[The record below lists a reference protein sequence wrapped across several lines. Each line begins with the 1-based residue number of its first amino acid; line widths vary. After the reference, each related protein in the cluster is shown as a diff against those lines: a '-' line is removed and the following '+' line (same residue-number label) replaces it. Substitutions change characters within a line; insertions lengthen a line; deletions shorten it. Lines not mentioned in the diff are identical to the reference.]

1 MMLDMLNTIDF
12 HLLRPW
18 WLMAILPA
26 LALAW
31 LLLRRRADASGWASV
46 IDSELLNEL
55 LDDQQQAQKKW
66 PMLALLLAWI
76 LAACAMAGPCFEKNN
91 QAALKQA
98 DAVVI
103 LLDLSPSM
111 LAQDVQPSR
120 LQAAHYKIL
129 DLLHQRREGYTGLI
143 AYSGSAHVVAPLS
156 DDSNTIAALVSTLT
170 PNIMPSIGSSVEDA
184 VSEALQLLDNS
195 HFSRGRILLLTD
207 GVVTEALENIQQQ
220 LKGKS
225 VELDVIGIGTNA
237 GAPIS
242 LPGGNFVKDNNGNI
256 LMNKLDE
263 TNLQKLAQE
272 NGGYYSPLRADD
284 KDIAPLIAPP
294 DWLAQL
300 GNGNSRDASH
310 TVENWQDI
318 GYWLAL
324 PCLLFAL
331 LFFRRGVLI
340 CLLPLLILT
349 HPDSV
354 RADSVQEDNVQE
366 DTSTVFPKTWK
377 DWWQT
382 PDQQATA
389 ALEKNDPATAAKQ
402 FTDPQWKA
410 YAEYQNGQ
418 HQEAAKHFAQSNS
431 ANAEYNRGNA
441 QAKAGD
447 LQGALDSYEQ
457 SLKKKPGFS
466 DAEFNRDLVKKLL
479 DEQKNQQDQ
488 KKKDNNQQQDQQQQN
503 QDSKDQ
509 QQQNQQQQNQDSKD
523 QQQQDQQNQDQQ
535 QNQQQQDQQK
545 SDAKNEEQSDA
556 QKSEEQ
562 KSEEQK
568 QAENDKKSEEEKQS
582 EADKQAQEEKEQ
594 QRKNE
599 QEKQSSESK
608 QPDDKNDPENKDTVT
623 DAEGKSQADK
633 EKQQANE
640 QWLRKVPDDP
650 GGLLKNKFEY
660 YYQLNRQKEAR
671 ERSMGSS
678 NKEEQRW

>member
-1 MMLDMLNTIDF
+1 MMPDIFNTLSF

-26 LALAW
+26 LAIAW
-31 LLLRRRADASGWASV
+31 LLLKRRAESSSWAAV

-55 LDDQQQAQKKW
+55 LDGQHQAQKKW
-66 PMLALLLAWI
+66 PMHALLLAWV
-76 LAACAMAGPCFEKNN
+76 LVACAMAGPCFEKNN
-91 QAALKQA
+91 QVALKQA

-170 PNIMPSIGSSVEDA
+170 PNIMPSIGSRAEDA
-184 VSEALQLLDNS
+184 VSEALQLLENS

-207 GVVTEALENIQQQ
+207 GVVPEALENIQQQ

-225 VELDVIGIGTNA
+225 VELDVIGIGTSA

-242 LPGGNFVKDNNGNI
+242 LPGGNFLKDNSGNI

-310 TVENWQDI
+310 TVENRQDI

-324 PCLLFAL
+324 PCLLLVL

-340 CLLPLLILT
+340 CLLPLLLLT
-349 HPDSV
+349 HQENV
-354 RADSVQEDNVQE
+354 RAE
-366 DTSTVFPKTWK
+366 TPATFPKTWQ

-382 PDQQATA
+382 PDQQAATA
-389 ALEKNDPATAAKQ
+389 LQKGDVAAAAKQ

-418 HQEAAKHFAQSNS
+418 HKEAAEHFAKSKS
-431 ANAEYNRGNA
+431 AEANYNRGNA
-441 QAKAGD
+441 QARAVELEAA
-447 LQGALDSYEQ
+447 LQSYEKA
-457 SLKKKPGFS
+457 LKQKTDFE
-466 DAEFNRDLVKKLL
+466 DAKSNRDLVKKLL
-479 DEQKNQQDQ
+479 DEQKKQQDQ
-488 KKKDNNQQQDQQQQN
+488 KNKDQNQQQDKERQDQNQQQDQQQQN
-503 QDSKDQ
+503 QGS
-509 QQQNQQQQNQDSKD
+509 ND

-535 QNQQQQDQQK
+535 QSQDQQQQDQQQ
-545 SDAKNEEQSDA
+545 SDAQNEEQSDA

-562 KSEEQK
+562 KPEEKK

-582 EADKQAQEEKEQ
+582 ESEKQSEAEKQAQEQK
-594 QRKNE
+594 
-599 QEKQSSESK
+599 EKQDKAAQENESADSK
-608 QPDDKNDPENKDTVT
+608 QPDDKNDPENKDTVR

-671 ERSMGSS
+671 ERSAGSS
-678 NKEEQRW
+678 NEEEQRW

>member
-1 MMLDMLNTIDF
+1 MMPDIFNTIEFSTLTF

-31 LLLRRRADASGWASV
+31 LLLKRRADNSGWAAV

-55 LDDQQQAQKKW
+55 LDGQQQAHTKW
-66 PMLALLLAWI
+66 PMHALLLAWI

-156 DDSNTIAALVSTLT
+156 DDTNTIAALVNTLT

-184 VSEALQLLDNS
+184 ISEALQLLENS

-207 GVVTEALENIQQQ
+207 GVVPEALENIHQQ

-225 VELDVIGIGTNA
+225 IELDVIGIGTSA

-263 TNLQKLAQE
+263 STLQKTAQE

-294 DWLAQL
+294 DWLAQM
-300 GNGNSRDASH
+300 GNGDSRDASH

-324 PCLLFAL
+324 PCALLVL

-340 CLLPLLILT
+340 CLLPLLLLT
-349 HPDSV
+349 HQESV
-354 RADSVQEDNVQE
+354 RADNIPTETGS
-366 DTSTVFPKTWK
+366 SFPQTWQ

-389 ALEKNDPATAAKQ
+389 ALEKNDAATAAKQ

-418 HQEAAKHFAQSNS
+418 HKEAAEHFAQSNS
-431 ANAEYNRGNA
+431 ATAKYNRGNA

-457 SLKKKPGFS
+457 SLKQNPGFA
-466 DAEFNRDLVKKLL
+466 DAEFNRDLVKKMLE
-479 DEQKNQQDQ
+479 EQKKNQQDQ
-488 KKKDNNQQQDQQQQN
+488 KNTDQNKSQDQKQQDQNQQQDQQQQN
-503 QDSKDQ
+503 QQ
-509 QQQNQQQQNQDSKD
+509 QKD
-523 QQQQDQQNQDQQ
+523 QQQQDQENNQDQQ
-535 QNQQQQDQQK
+535 QQQDKQ
-545 SDAKNEEQSDA
+545 QSDSNNE
-556 QKSEEQ
+556 QQSDEQ
-562 KSEEQK
+562 KSEEEK
-568 QAENDKKSEEEKQS
+568 QAENDKNSTEEKQS
-582 EADKQAQEEKEQ
+582 EADKQAQEQKEKQE
-594 QRKNE
+594 KAE
-599 QEKQSSESK
+599 QENESAESK
-608 QPDDKNDPENKDTVT
+608 QPEDKKDPENKDTVS

-671 ERSMGSS
+671 ERRAGSS
-678 NKEEQRW
+678 NEEEQRW